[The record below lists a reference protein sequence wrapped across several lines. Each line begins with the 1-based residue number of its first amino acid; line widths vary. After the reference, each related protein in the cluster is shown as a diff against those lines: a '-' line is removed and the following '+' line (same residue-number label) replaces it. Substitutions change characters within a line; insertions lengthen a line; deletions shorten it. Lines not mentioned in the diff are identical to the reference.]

1 MDMPGA
7 THDARAFSFSAL
19 YDVLQAG
26 LIPAG
31 FYFLGDAAYRGI
43 RQILTPFIGNFG
55 ARESVF
61 SFYHSSQRM
70 AIECSFGQLVSR
82 WGILWRPLRVPLSRA
97 PVIIEACMCLHNI
110 MIDRKVG
117 MVVAPPIHS
126 RSRPRDQATRPH
138 INNNGGPGSL
148 LTGDGAGT
156 SFDTSDMVAL
166 REVLTDQMTQLEM
179 RRPAVAIERVRMQR
193 VFQ

>member
-19 YDVLQAG
+19 YDAIHAG
-26 LIPAG
+26 LIPVG
-31 FYFLGDAAYRGI
+31 FYLLGDAAYRGI

-70 AIECSFGQLVSR
+70 VIECSFGQLVSLF
-82 WGILWRPLRVPLSRA
+82 GIFWRPLRVPLHRA
-97 PVIIEACMCLHNI
+97 PVVIESCMCLHNI
-110 MIDRKVG
+110 MIDRQVG
-117 MVVAPPIHS
+117 MVVTPPIQS
-126 RSRPRDQATRPH
+126 RSRPRDHGTRPH
-138 INNNGGPGSL
+138 INNNGGPTSL
-148 LTGDGAGT
+148 LTGDGART
-156 SFDTSDMVAL
+156 SFDTRDMVSL

-179 RRPAVAIERVRMQR
+179 RRPAVVIERVRMQGG
-193 VFQ
+193 F